1 MLLFEKNFL
10 SKKNLIMENYY
21 PKIRLGGMGVNIS
34 DWLLS
39 KTLSLLGQIGT
50 LSGTALERVVACIL
64 QNGDHGEHIR
74 RAFSHFPFPEHTEKV
89 LNAYFVKGGITKGT
103 PFKTVPFFNLNPD
116 PLLVSLT
123 ICANYA
129 FVWLAKEG
137 HSNPISINYLEKI
150 HIPHIYAIT
159 GAMLAGVDEISMGA
173 GIPLQ
178 IPKVIND
185 IYEGN
190 IVSYNVPVIGKNI
203 TSSEVRF
210 DPKSFFGS
218 NLPSLKKPHFIPII
232 SSNLLALLFTTK
244 LPPGS
249 VYGFVVEEPTAG
261 GHNAPPRNKVE
272 YGIKDVVNY
281 NEIAK
286 LGLPFWIGGAYA
298 SPEKLKWA
306 LSVGAKGIQAGSIFA
321 LCKESGMWPAYRKKV
336 CKLGFNDELQVRTD
350 IRVSPTGY
358 PFKVAVVSGTLSED
372 YIYELRPRI
381 CDKGLLRTLY
391 EKSNGKIGYRCSAE
405 PEYQYSHKEGILA
418 DTVGIA
424 CLCNGLLSTCGLD
437 DPGEYP
443 IITLGDDFS
452 FLKKLMKN
460 ENDSYLAKDAVDYLL
475 S

>member
-1 MLLFEKNFL
+1 
-10 SKKNLIMENYY
+10 MENNYQ
-21 PKIRLGGMGVNIS
+21 KIRLGGMGVNIS
-34 DWLLS
+34 DWLLA
-39 KTLSLLGQIGT
+39 KTLSMLGQIGT
-50 LSGTALERVVACIL
+50 LSGTALERVVARIL
-64 QNGDHGEHIR
+64 QNGDPGGHVR
-74 RAFSHFPFPEHTEKV
+74 RALSHFPFPKHAEKV
-89 LNAYFVKGGITKGT
+89 LNAYFIKGGITKST
-103 PFKTVPFFNLNPD
+103 PFKSVSFFTIYPD
-116 PLLVSLT
+116 PLLMSLT

-137 HSNPISINYLEKI
+137 HKNLVSINYLEKI
-150 HIPHIYAIT
+150 HIPHILAIT

-185 IYEGN
+185 IAEGN
-190 IVSYNVPVIGKNI
+190 IVSYNVPVVGKNVI
-203 TSSEVRF
+203 GCEIKF
-210 DPKSFFGS
+210 DPKEFLGA
-218 NLPSLKKPHFIPII
+218 NLPSLKKPRFIPII
-232 SSNLLALLFTTK
+232 SSNLLALLFKTK
-244 LPPGS
+244 LPPES

-321 LCKESGMWPAYRKKV
+321 LCEESGMWPVYRKQI

-350 IRVSPTGY
+350 MRISPTGY
-358 PFKVAVVSGTLSED
+358 PFKVAGLSGTLSDD

-381 CDKGLLRTLY
+381 CDQGLLRSLY
-391 EKSNGKIGYRCSAE
+391 EKSDGKIGYRCSAE
-405 PEYQYSHKEGILA
+405 PEYQYTHKEGNLE
-418 DTVGIA
+418 DTVGRA
-424 CLCNGLLSTCGLD
+424 CLCNGLLSTCGLG
-437 DPGEYP
+437 DPEEFP

-460 ENDSYLAKDAVDYLL
+460 ENDSYGAKDAVDYLI